1 MMRTDYCGALREK
14 DVGRTV
20 TAAGWVQ
27 TKRDMGGVI
36 FIDLKDR
43 EGTLQ
48 VVFNQQYL
56 TPEDFTSAE
65 KLRNQSVI
73 QVTRQYPHS
82 VSGDLQS
89 PSPDWHYRTDGP
101 KAGCPVAGKPAAV

>member
-36 FIDLKDR
+36 FI
-43 EGTLQ
+43 
-48 VVFNQQYL
+48 
-56 TPEDFTSAE
+56 ED
-65 KLRNQSVI
+65 
-73 QVTRQYPHS
+73 
-82 VSGDLQS
+82 
-89 PSPDWHYRTDGP
+89 
-101 KAGCPVAGKPAAV
+101 